1 MTASFS
7 GKISKLRGFTFGIC
21 LVFTLGEDK
30 DRLELSVQ
38 GERSLEALARFGGKA
53 LDDASLSVY
62 RQLRQLLVCEAL
74 ACHAAEKC
82 QTAIGIRAFGT
93 SGIEDQ

>member
-1 MTASFS
+1 MAKLAIYGDLPS
-7 GKISKLRGFTFGIC
+7 GFARFLTF
-21 LVFTLGEDK
+21 GEDK

-53 LDDASLSVY
+53 LDDACLSVY
-62 RQLRQLLVCEAL
+62 CQLRQLFVREAL
-74 ACHAAEKC
+74 ACHAAEKG
-82 QTAIGIRAFGT
+82 QTAIGIRALGT

>member
-1 MTASFS
+1 MAKLAIYGDLPS
-7 GKISKLRGFTFGIC
+7 GFARFLAFGK
-21 LVFTLGEDK
+21 DK

-53 LDDASLSVY
+53 LDDVGFSVY
-62 RQLRQLLVCEAL
+62 SQSGQLLVCEAF
-74 ACHAAEKC
+74 ARNGAEKRPS
-82 QTAIGIRAFGT
+82 AISIRTLGT

>member
-1 MTASFS
+1 MAKLAIYGDLPS
-7 GKISKLRGFTFGIC
+7 GFARFLAFGK
-21 LVFTLGEDK
+21 DK
-30 DRLELSVQ
+30 DRLELPVQ

-74 ACHAAEKC
+74 ACQAAEKC